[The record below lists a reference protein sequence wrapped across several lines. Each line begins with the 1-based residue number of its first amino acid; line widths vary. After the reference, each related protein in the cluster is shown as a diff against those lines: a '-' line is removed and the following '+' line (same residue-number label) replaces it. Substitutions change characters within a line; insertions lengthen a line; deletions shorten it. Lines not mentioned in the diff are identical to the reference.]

1 MAIDT
6 DGHTTW
12 VVVETRLPQI
22 SKERQNL
29 ITKAL
34 DSVPELWFTP
44 STTGSPITGKA
55 VAIGALLILGA
66 ILIFRRS

>member
-12 VVVETRLPQI
+12 VVVETQLPQI

-29 ITKAL
+29 ITKAT
-34 DSVPELWFTP
+34 DSIPDLWFTP
-44 STTGSPITGKA
+44 STTGSAISGKHI
-55 VAIGALLILGA
+55 AIGALLILGA
-66 ILIFRRS
+66 ILIFKRS